1 MELLNP
7 SIFSTPNPADY
18 FGGALTTGFITPW
31 IPNQLATPIDVDTH
45 WLWDW
50 TQSTPAGQVR
60 HLFSWKMGE
69 VGSVAAA
76 RHIQAR
82 ILCHVLID
90 RLPDSAIP
98 DLVQNIL
105 LTWEDCAL
113 HAQARAQ
120 DERPT
125 RRVKAKSV
133 KRYDRQTFPVE
144 D

>member
-1 MELLNP
+1 M
-7 SIFSTPNPADY
+7 
-18 FGGALTTGFITPW
+18 
-31 IPNQLATPIDVDTH
+31 
-45 WLWDW
+45 
-50 TQSTPAGQVR
+50 
-60 HLFSWKMGE
+60 
-69 VGSVAAA
+69 
-76 RHIQAR
+76 QAR

-105 LTWEDCAL
+105 LTWEDCVL